1 MSRCYS
7 RGMGD
12 PGRLHAEGREARVAV
27 EQARENVARL
37 LGASARQVV
46 FTSGGTESANAASW
60 GAARA
65 RPGGELIVAAVEHSC
80 VREGSARLGSVAG
93 LPVDGTGRIDPGA
106 VEEAVERCT
115 AEGRPPALVHCQAA
129 NHEVGTLQ
137 PVAQVAEVCRRHG
150 VWLHCDAC
158 AAAGHLPLA
167 FDELGADLV
176 SVSAHK
182 LGGPA
187 GVGALVLRRG
197 LRIEPFVVG
206 GDQERARRGGLEN
219 VPAIVGFGA
228 AAQVLVEQGRLEQ
241 EAAGQLGLRNLLE
254 DVATQ
259 VDDVEVLGA
268 RDLRVPHILC
278 VSLGGVEAEPV
289 LLALDRAGVAAHSGS
304 SCSSESLAPSP
315 VLDAMGADP
324 ERSLRL
330 SVGWSTTGADVEAFA
345 DAFAPAVEQLR
356 ALRP

>member
-1 MSRCYS
+1 MTAPVPRVPPQDISARHYLDHASTSPPRPEVLSAMSRCYS

-27 EQARENVARL
+27 EEARESVARL
-37 LGASARQVV
+37 LGASARQIV

-60 GAARA
+60 GATRA
-65 RPGGELIVAAVEHSC
+65 RPGREFLLAAVEHSC
-80 VREGSARLGSVAG
+80 VREGSARLGSVAS
-93 LPVDGTGRIDPGA
+93 LPVDGTGRIEPGA
-106 VEEAVERCT
+106 VEEVVERCT
-115 AEGRPPALVHCQAA
+115 AQGAPPALVHCQAA

-137 PVAQVAEVCRRHG
+137 PVAQVAEVCRRNG

-206 GDQERARRGGLEN
+206 GDQERARRGGLRTSRRSSASAPQQKSSWKRGDSN
-219 VPAIVGFGA
+219 RRPPG
-228 AAQVLVEQGRLEQ
+228 
-241 EAAGQLGLRNLLE
+241 
-254 DVATQ
+254 
-259 VDDVEVLGA
+259 
-268 RDLRVPHILC
+268 
-278 VSLGGVEAEPV
+278 S
-289 LLALDRAGVAAHSGS
+289 SGS
-304 SCSSESLAPSP
+304 GTC
-315 VLDAMGADP
+315 
-324 ERSLRL
+324 
-330 SVGWSTTGADVEAFA
+330 
-345 DAFAPAVEQLR
+345 
-356 ALRP
+356 